1 MSFGACRKFHLQTIA
16 EMNEATLSGL
26 YSDELLWCIVAASNL
41 FFFLEVGGIVCLLAC
56 SRPAHFRA
64 TSHFNTTFLW
74 QMTALVRTLLY
85 PFLSRACRLWKDT
98 ACSFAPTLSLPGEKS
113 SSVPSFTFNASPFIF
128 CNSLCVES
136 AFLIKLFAS
145 CICTIHS
152 LWGHFYY
159 SRRVVICN
167 KSQE

>member
-1 MSFGACRKFHLQTIA
+1 
-16 EMNEATLSGL
+16 MNEAALVGL
-26 YSDELLWCIVAASNL
+26 YSYKPLWSIIATSII
-41 FFFLEVGGIVCLLAC
+41 FFGRGWYCVFTCLLSTC
-56 SRPAHFRA
+56 PFQGYFSFQHY
-64 TSHFNTTFLW
+64 FL
-74 QMTALVRTLLY
+74 MTNGCLGKSSLSLSLSLHS
-85 PFLSRACRLWKDT
+85 FLSRACRLWKDT
-98 ACSFAPTLSLPGEKS
+98 ACSFVHTLSLPGEKS

-128 CNSLCVES
+128 CNSLRVES

-159 SRRVVICN
+159 SRRAVICN

>member
-1 MSFGACRKFHLQTIA
+1 MK
-16 EMNEATLSGL
+16 
-26 YSDELLWCIVAASNL
+26 LLWSLLRWTLVIHCSCPKYV
-41 FFFLEVGGIVCLLAC
+41 FFWRGWHCVFTCLLSTC
-56 SRPAHFRA
+56 PFYSYFSFQHY
-64 TSHFNTTFLW
+64 FL
-74 QMTALVRTLLY
+74 MTNDCLWWEFSLY
-85 PFLSRACRLWKDT
+85 PFLSRAGRLWKDT
-98 ACSFAPTLSLPGEKS
+98 ACSFAHTLSLPGEKS
-113 SSVPSFTFNASPFIF
+113 SSVPSFAFNASPFIF